1 MRRSRIR
8 NNGHA
13 QEVEC
18 KAKGQY
24 KGGPGS
30 DRTRG
35 KTTKKKMQSNGVY
48 LKISNTTRKVR
59 IK

>member
-24 KGGPGS
+24 KGGPGL

-35 KTTKKKMQSNGVY
+35 KTTKKKCKAMVW
-48 LKISNTTRKVR
+48 ITRSATLPGR
-59 IK
+59 